1 MVNRAF
7 HEDETEYAKSL
18 CKIAGTF
25 QNQSMLVWM
34 EYSELTRKTR
44 CPPCLIWPQP
54 VALQHP
60 VLIGPTASGCRSRS
74 RISSLRGR
82 HHAFYNGRR
91 TIVLKS
97 RDLIPCM
104 CDLTSGP
111 QVHHLYS
118 EELGPF
124 HQELSALFP
133 EERGIT
139 ITQG

>member
-1 MVNRAF
+1 MKMKQN
-7 HEDETEYAKSL
+7 KQSL
-18 CKIAGTF
+18 CCKIAGTF

-34 EYSELTRKTR
+34 EHSELTRKTW
-44 CPPCLIWPQP
+44 CPPRLIWPQP

-60 VLIGPTASGCRSRS
+60 VLISPTASGCRSRS
-74 RISSLRGR
+74 GISPLRGR
-82 HHAFYNGRR
+82 RLSGRR
-91 TIVLKS
+91 TTVLKP
-97 RDLIPCM
+97 RDLIPCV

-124 HQELSALFP
+124 HQELSALSP

>member
-1 MVNRAF
+1 MKMKQNMQ
-7 HEDETEYAKSL
+7 SPC
-18 CKIAGTF
+18 CKMAGTF

-34 EYSELTRKTR
+34 EYSELTRKTQ
-44 CPPCLIWPQP
+44 CPPCLTGPQP

-60 VLIGPTASGCRSRS
+60 MLTSPTASGCRSRS

-82 HHAFYNGRR
+82 HLSGRR

-97 RDLIPCM
+97 RDLIHCM

-124 HQELSALFP
+124 HQELSALSP